1 MLWVQR
7 TFAELVVSILID
19 ITLLIELTTER
30 NIQAAFKPLCCV
42 VTDVYIYA
50 RAICLRDTDHRI
62 RGTTDS
68 SCANSALAS

>member
-1 MLWVQR
+1 MVWVQQ
-7 TFAELVVSILID
+7 TFAEPVVSIVID
-19 ITLLIELTTER
+19 ITILIELTTQQ

-62 RGTTDS
+62 RG
-68 SCANSALAS
+68 NN